1 MSLTNGWFKT
11 LFSNDGRKAF
21 RQGRPP
27 LVAYFWD
34 GGQPVAHVVQNISP
48 TGFYLLTKERWLL
61 GTLIMMTLQ
70 RTSTDPTMADCSVIV
85 MSKVVRYGDDGVGL
99 AFMPVENPNPGWQS
113 GPGSQPADRKTLDK
127 FLHLVESDPGFALL
141 SYLLLLLMILVAITY
156 GIKGGAVAIA
166 LTLMWCAMRNGSA
179 FGVRTGAV
187 AAASRGQVISID
199 SQNVYDHTWRKN
211 DTTTEP

>member
-11 LFSNDGRKAF
+11 LFSNDARKNS

-34 GGQPVAHVVQNISP
+34 GGQPVAHAVQNISP

-70 RTSTDPTMADCSVIV
+70 RTSTDPARADCSVII

-99 AFMPVENPNPGWQS
+99 AFMPVEAPNLGSQS

-127 FLHLVESDPGFALL
+127 FLHLVESDPGFAVLN
-141 SYLLLLLMILVAITY
+141 YLLLLLLVLLAITY

-166 LTLMWCAMRNGSA
+166 LTLMWCAVRNGSV
-179 FGVRTGAV
+179 FGDRTGEV
-187 AAASRGQVISID
+187 AATYRGEVISIE
-199 SQNVYDHTWRKN
+199 SRHLSGGAWRK
-211 DTTTEP
+211 